1 MWLWNL
7 SQYSALGSTA
17 NRSVNFREKPI
28 VTSGFKRWP
37 SIRDTC
43 EMNVPLP
50 CFCGEWP
57 FRFLEFNRKSRYK
70 ASNGSSYFRDWL
82 SNGVFFLVL
91 NRHVTTLPTC
101 CLWQRERERQGRRAA
116 MDSRCPLMQS
126 NVATTGPLCLPA
138 DILLSVQLKGT
149 FADVRRWCAWCWQF
163 QHVGFQHG
171 CL

>member
-1 MWLWNL
+1 M
-7 SQYSALGSTA
+7 SHYPA
-17 NRSVNFREKPI
+17 SVESGL
-28 VTSGFKRWP
+28 SGFWSLVGRVVTRLQLGHP
-37 SIRDTC
+37 AT
-43 EMNVPLP
+43 E
-50 CFCGEWP
+50 
-57 FRFLEFNRKSRYK
+57 
-70 ASNGSSYFRDWL
+70 DWL

-91 NRHVTTLPTC
+91 NRHVSTLPTC
-101 CLWQRERERQGRRAA
+101 CLWQRERERQGQRAA

-149 FADVRRWCAWCWQF
+149 FADVHRWCARCWQF